1 MDSFA
6 IRLKL
11 APSKGTTAGS
21 SLTSTRLHKQR
32 PLEKAGMKG
41 VQRNLWEGHSRMGWD
56 LNVKIY

>member
-11 APSKGTTAGS
+11 APSKETTAGGY
-21 SLTSTRLHKQR
+21 LTSTRLHKRR
-32 PLEKAGMKG
+32 PLKKAWMKG
-41 VQRNLWEGHSRMGWD
+41 VQRSLWEGHGRMRWD

>member
-11 APSKGTTAGS
+11 APSKETTVGS
-21 SLTSTRLHKQR
+21 SLTSTRLHKRR
-32 PLEKAGMKG
+32 PLKKAWMR
-41 VQRNLWEGHSRMGWD
+41 VVERNLWEGHSRMGWD

>member
-11 APSKGTTAGS
+11 APSKETTAGS
-21 SLTSTRLHKQR
+21 SLTSTRLHKRR

-41 VQRNLWEGHSRMGWD
+41 VQRICGRGTAEWD
-56 LNVKIY
+56 GI